1 MSDFV
6 EGIIAG
12 VLSFMIVVC
21 LIMVFVSVSQK
32 GIATSCQVSGSFVV
46 DGKAYKCESMK
57 WRY

>member
-46 DGKAYKCESMK
+46 DGKAYKCEIMK
-57 WRY
+57 